1 MAGTMTIKLVFSGGL
16 ELLFGNERNLSVLI
30 PSFVPSDNST
40 HSSPSSFS
48 FTSPSY
54 NDTPS
59 TGETKAADLEYLIYH
74 LRDHLL
80 KERPELFMEN
90 GTMCAVS
97 VSTESLPHTSLSS
110 RPGILVLINNTDWE
124 LEGEGSYQLRN
135 NDEIVFI
142 STLHGG

>member
-1 MAGTMTIKLVFSGGL
+1 MADTLTIKLVFSGGL
-16 ELLFGNERNLSVLI
+16 ELLFGNERNQSVLI
-30 PSFVPSDNST
+30 PPLVPSDNST
-40 HSSPSSFS
+40 HSSPSSS
-48 FTSPSY
+48 SSTPSSQ
-54 NDTPS
+54 NDTPYA
-59 TGETKAADLEYLIYH
+59 GKTKAADLEYLIYH

-90 GTMCAVS
+90 GTI
-97 VSTESLPHTSLSS
+97 

-124 LEGEGSYQLRN
+124 LEGEGSYQLCN

>member
-16 ELLFGNERNLSVLI
+16 ELLFGNERNQSVLI
-30 PSFVPSDNST
+30 PPFVPSDNST
-40 HSSPSSFS
+40 RSTPSSS
-48 FTSPSY
+48 SSTPSSY
-54 NDTPS
+54 DDTPS

-90 GTMCAVS
+90 GTI
-97 VSTESLPHTSLSS
+97 

-124 LEGEGSYQLRN
+124 LEGEGSYQLCDD
-135 NDEIVFI
+135 DEIVFI

>member
-1 MAGTMTIKLVFSGGL
+1 MADTMMIKIVFSGGL
-16 ELLFGNERNLSVLI
+16 ELLFGNERNQSVLI
-30 PSFVPSDNST
+30 PPFVPSDNST
-40 HSSPSSFS
+40 HSSLSSSSSTPS
-48 FTSPSY
+48 SY
-54 NDTPS
+54 NDTRS

-90 GTMCAVS
+90 GTI
-97 VSTESLPHTSLSS
+97 

-124 LEGEGSYQLRN
+124 LEGEGSYQLCN

>member
-16 ELLFGNERNLSVLI
+16 ELLFGNERNQSVII

-40 HSSPSSFS
+40 HSSPSSS
-48 FTSPSY
+48 SSTSSSY

-90 GTMCAVS
+90 GTI
-97 VSTESLPHTSLSS
+97 

>member
-16 ELLFGNERNLSVLI
+16 ELLFGNERNQSVLI
-30 PSFVPSDNST
+30 PPFVPSDNST
-40 HSSPSSFS
+40 HSSP
-48 FTSPSY
+48 
-54 NDTPS
+54 DTPS

-74 LRDHLL
+74 LRDHVL

-90 GTMCAVS
+90 GTI
-97 VSTESLPHTSLSS
+97 

-124 LEGEGSYQLRN
+124 LEGEGSYQLCN